1 MDLLNKLYYDAKT
14 GFQSTNK
21 LYKKAKEIDSRIT
34 LNMVKQFIDKQATA
48 QITKQVKRNKIYET
62 IVSPSLRNNYQMDIM
77 YLPHPTLNKNFK
89 YLLTCIDVYS
99 RYAFVEPIKT
109 KTGPAVLIAFKKM
122 IDDNGKA
129 ENINLDL
136 GTEFIYK
143 PFKKFCED
151 KGMKLWFSDTQQ
163 ENKNA
168 IIERFHRTLRNLIL
182 GYSVSNGKS
191 YIDNLPDLIE
201 NYNTTYHATI
211 KETPLDVWKGKK
223 QNNQSVKLIPL
234 DFNVGDKVRHIIKK
248 QSFDKNSSTASY
260 TKTVYVIT
268 KIDGNSIYLD
278 DLTKPFRQFE
288 LLKAVGDNMS
298 TDYDNKVA
306 EEKRQNTINRRLAR
320 EGIAE

>member
-1 MDLLNKLYYDAKT
+1 MDLLNRLYYDAKT
-14 GFQSTNK
+14 GFQSANK
-21 LYKKAKEIDSRIT
+21 LYKKAKEIDSKIT
-34 LNMVKQFIDKQATA
+34 LNIVKQFLEQQATA

-62 IVSPSLRNNYQMDIM
+62 IVSPSVRNNYQMDIM
-77 YLPHPTLNKNFK
+77 YLPHPTLNKKFK

-99 RYAFVEPIKT
+99 RYAFAEPIKT
-109 KTGPAVLIAFKKM
+109 KTGPDVLIAFKKM
-122 IDDNGKA
+122 IDDNGSPV
-129 ENINLDL
+129 NINLDL
-136 GTEFIYK
+136 GTEFTYN
-143 PFKKFCED
+143 PFKKFCKD
-151 KGMKLWFSDTQQ
+151 KNIKLWFSDTQQ

-182 GYSVSNGKS
+182 GFSVSNGKS

-211 KETPLDVWKGKK
+211 KETPLEIWEGKK
-223 QNNQSVKLIPL
+223 QNSQSVKLIPL
-234 DFNVGDKVRHIIKK
+234 EFIEGDKVRHVIKK

-260 TKTVYVIT
+260 TKKVYAIT

-288 LLKAVGDNMS
+288 LIKAVGNNMN

-306 EEKRQNTINRRLAR
+306 EEKRQNTINRRLRR
-320 EGIAE
+320 EGLS